1 MKLSLKLPLRAAL
14 ASCVA
19 AAVMAAGGAAAAPSV
34 IKNRSIGYVLTD
46 EYWAIYQT
54 AEGKDECP
62 QGLQKMGPREQ
73 FRAMFPEDGTKR
85 TVVET
90 QLMREAQ
97 IWNPTDDY
105 KEQFPFPE
113 AGGKYSYGVN
123 LNGTF
128 GPNDFTSPD
137 GEKGIKNQLYR
148 ALGCNEHFRGPD
160 GVQFAL
166 TNKMVRIVPY
176 NRLVLELTNVD
187 DLGNDPDV
195 NVTIERGLDTLL
207 TDGTGDL
214 IIPGGTQRLDG
225 RFAKKYIQRLH
236 GKIVNGMLM
245 TDQTDIRIMH
255 TQNDNA
261 SEEFYRAGT
270 FRLKVSEA
278 GAEGI
283 LAGYNDIDRMYYGM
297 NRNLGTYFQAY
308 GRLTSQSLYK
318 KLRELADGYPDPKT
332 GKNTAI
338 SSAMTMLFKQVF
350 IEHPDKEVAEK
361 SSDRAPAR

>member
-1 MKLSLKLPLRAAL
+1 MKLSLMLSPRAL
-14 ASCVA
+14 MVSCVA
-19 AAVMAAGGAAAAPSV
+19 AAWLANAGGTAAADSV
-34 IKNRSIGYVLTD
+34 LKNRSIGYVLTD
-46 EYWAIYQT
+46 EYWAVYQT

-62 QGLQKMGPREQ
+62 QGLIKMGPREQ
-73 FRAMFPEDGTKR
+73 FRELFPEDGTKR

-90 QLMREAQ
+90 QLMREGQ
-97 IWNPTDDY
+97 IWHPSPDY
-105 KEQFPFPE
+105 KEQFPYPE

-123 LNGTF
+123 LDGTV

-176 NRLVLELTNVD
+176 NRLLIELTNVD

-195 NVTIERGLDTLL
+195 NVSIERGLDTLL

-214 IIPGGTQRLDG
+214 IIPGGTQRVDT
-225 RFAKKYIQRLH
+225 RFGKKYTQRLH
-236 GKIVNGMLM
+236 GKIVDGVLM

-255 TQNDNA
+255 TQNDNP
-261 SEEFYRAGT
+261 SEEVYRRGT
-270 FRLKVSEA
+270 FRLKVSAE
-278 GAEGI
+278 GAQGI
-283 LAGYNDIDRMYYGM
+283 LAGYNDIDSLYYGM

-318 KLRELADGYPDPKT
+318 KMRELADGFPDPKT

-338 SSAMTMLFKQVF
+338 SSAMTMMFKQVF
-350 IEHPDKEVAEK
+350 IERPGKDKNKEAT
-361 SSDRAPAR
+361 AH